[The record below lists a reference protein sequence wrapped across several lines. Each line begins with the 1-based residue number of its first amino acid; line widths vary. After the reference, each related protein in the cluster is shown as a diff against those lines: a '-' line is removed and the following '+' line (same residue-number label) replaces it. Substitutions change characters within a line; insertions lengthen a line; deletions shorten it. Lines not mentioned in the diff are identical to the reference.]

1 MLYRVDDTYQG
12 NYRELFFSEYLQA
25 VFSFFIFFFFLRP
38 VSLPNFTERE
48 TVSCSHLG
56 ILSIF
61 IFPPVPFCQMSYF
74 ECRVGARS

>member
-1 MLYRVDDTYQG
+1 MTPTKVTIENCFLVNTYKLY
-12 NYRELFFSEYLQA
+12 SPS
-25 VFSFFIFFFFLRP
+25 SFFFFFLRP